1 MSDLPFGKED
11 FEALSAF
18 RYQVRR
24 YLRWSELLTRRKG
37 VTNLQYLL
45 LLHLKGFPGRE
56 WATITELAERLQ
68 ARHHG
73 VVALVSRCEKSGW
86 VERHAGRADGRQ
98 VEVHLTRKGARV
110 VDLLARLHRE
120 ELLRIEGGFSVP
132 GKEQLTQAARKDAA
146 A

>member
-45 LLHLKGFPGRE
+45 LLHIKGFPGRFE
-56 WATITELAERLQ
+56 TTF
-68 ARHHG
+68 
-73 VVALVSRCEKSGW
+73 ALVEDHDLTVTRVDHGAI
-86 VERHAGRADGRQ
+86 RHRYDRLGRPGQYLDVGIHVGEQQSVRIGQFDAQPRGHCAWDG
-98 VEVHLTRKGARV
+98 
-110 VDLLARLHRE
+110 
-120 ELLRIEGGFSVP
+120 
-132 GKEQLTQAARKDAA
+132 
-146 A
+146 